1 MAVPDDTAAPQP
13 PRELSHT
20 PTMSH
25 QLPVRP
31 QKKSA
36 QTLVLLPNMDTKGD
50 IMSVSD
56 V

>member
-1 MAVPDDTAAPQP
+1 MAVPDNTAAPQP

-20 PTMSH
+20 PTSH

-36 QTLVLLPNMDTKGD
+36 QTLVLLPNMDAKGD